1 MTPSRLHTA
10 KGAWRGSHGRG
21 DTPVRLLDSVR
32 LVFPRFLSGIL
43 GTWSV
48 IGPFILSTGSGFE
61 SWGIALLLL
70 LLLLLCHL
78 VVLVICLRGEWEA
91 LKELVS
97 ETTLAMCFMIVGLLI
112 QELTGIFVAIKH
124 DLAIV
129 YVFIGF
135 FIAELMQP
143 KAPLK
148 ALGPPLT
155 SVIRNFWHS
164 LVRL

>member
-1 MTPSRLHTA
+1 MKSRLVVSA
-10 KGAWRGSHGRG
+10 RMA
-21 DTPVRLLDSVR
+21 
-32 LVFPRFLSGIL
+32 FPRFLSGIL

-48 IGPFILSTGSGFE
+48 IGPFILLTGSGFE

-78 VVLVICLRGEWEA
+78 VVLVICIRGEWEA

-97 ETTLAMCFMIVGLLI
+97 ETTLAMCFMMVGLLI
-112 QELTGIFVAIKH
+112 QELTGLFVAIKH

-135 FIAELMQP
+135 FIAEIGKP

-148 ALGPPLT
+148 ALSALLT
-155 SVIRNFWHS
+155 SVIRNYRS
-164 LVRL
+164 LSRWVIALTLASSVVTDWIL

>member
-1 MTPSRLHTA
+1 MKSRLF
-10 KGAWRGSHGRG
+10 
-21 DTPVRLLDSVR
+21 DSAR
-32 LVFPRFLSGIL
+32 MAFPRFLWGTVGI
-43 GTWSV
+43 WSV
-48 IGPFILSTGSGFE
+48 IGPLILLLGSGMQ
-61 SWGIALLLL
+61 SWEGAIVL

-135 FIAELMQP
+135 FIAELVKP

-148 ALGPPLT
+148 ALGAPLT
-155 SVIRNFWHS
+155 SVIRNFWS
-164 LVRL
+164 LRRLVIALTLASSVVTDWIL